1 VRRGSVIQLAVLAA
15 VAAAVCIVVA
25 LAIPWLPLA
34 AGKEAQRIHFVFWF
48 VTAISIAVF
57 SVVAAVIMYSVL
69 KFRARPDD
77 DSDGPPVHG
86 NTRLEIAW
94 TAVPAIL
101 VTAISIVSA
110 IVLAQNSNAGSDPL
124 KVKVIAQQFAWTF
137 TYPNGK
143 TSGYL
148 EIPVNRKVELDITAK
163 DVIHSFWVP
172 ELSQKQDAV
181 PGQHNKLVITPID
194 KGTFP
199 VICTELCGLGH
210 SLMRSHVNIVG
221 QTAYA
226 AWVKGSATGAAS
238 PGLAAFQQNGCA
250 SCHTF
255 TPAAATGTI
264 GPDLD
269 KLKSEAAKAHRGSLA
284 QFIQESIVDPSA
296 YLEPGY
302 QNLMP
307 ATFKQQIPPDQ
318 LTKLVQYL
326 AQNAK

>member
-1 VRRGSVIQLAVLAA
+1 
-15 VAAAVCIVVA
+15 
-25 LAIPWLPLA
+25 
-34 AGKEAQRIHFVFWF
+34 
-48 VTAISIAVF
+48 
-57 SVVAAVIMYSVL
+57 
-69 KFRARPDD
+69 
-77 DSDGPPVHG
+77 
-86 NTRLEIAW
+86 
-94 TAVPAIL
+94 
-101 VTAISIVSA
+101 
-110 IVLAQNSNAGSDPL
+110 
-124 KVKVIAQQFAWTF
+124 
-137 TYPNGK
+137 
-143 TSGYL
+143 
-148 EIPVNRKVELDITAK
+148 
-163 DVIHSFWVP
+163 
-172 ELSQKQDAV
+172 
-181 PGQHNKLVITPID
+181 
-194 KGTFP
+194 
-199 VICTELCGLGH
+199 
-210 SLMRSHVNIVG
+210 MRSHVNIVG

-284 QFIQESIVDPSA
+284 QFIQESIVNPSA